1 MRGDRRPAKGTG
13 SFTCRS
19 LSEGWALAADCAAL
33 VGQRLTARARE
44 RAASA
49 TVTSIERGL
58 TQSPTTWT
66 SRPRPRAAATMSSTI
81 TGSVRSTRS
90 SRHRLMP
97 GACPLNATYLTI
109 VDER

>member
-66 SRPRPRAAATMSSTI
+66 SRPRPRA
-81 TGSVRSTRS
+81 GGDDVLDH
-90 SRHRLMP
+90 HRLGP
-97 GACPLNATYLTI
+97 VDQI
-109 VDER
+109 VAASFDAWGMSA